1 LHSKAMHSIN
11 KDKAYS
17 HTKFDDIAK
26 PLAPFWNELV
36 GTMLLVYVIGC
47 NVVPH
52 PGKPDNV
59 LAPLSIGF
67 CLVVLV
73 FLGGHISGAHY
84 NPAVTIGILLTMRS
98 KISTMKSLGYIAVQ
112 LIGSFLGALMVYTTT
127 DGSTFGPMINPAY
140 NLGDGLIAEIMATFT
155 LVSVVLN
162 VATTEEDAG
171 NSFFGL
177 AIGLTVA
184 SMGIAV
190 GGISGGA
197 FNPAVGT
204 GPLLVRWMFTGQYY
218 GDGWVYWAGPLL
230 GAALAAVLFRVTNIA
245 EYARQEEAARLEQTK
260 MLLREGLEHGSI

>member
-1 LHSKAMHSIN
+1 MHSIN
-11 KDKAYS
+11 KDKAYV
-17 HTKFDDIAK
+17 HTRFDDLAK

-36 GTMLLVYVIGC
+36 GTMLLVWVIGC

-84 NPAVTIGILLTMRS
+84 NPAVTVGILLTMRS
-98 KISTMKSLGYIAVQ
+98 KISGLKSFGYICVQ
-112 LIGSFLGALMVYTTT
+112 LIGSFLGALMVYSTT
-127 DGSTFGPMINPAY
+127 DGATFGPQINPAY
-140 NLGDGLIAEIMATFT
+140 NLGDGLVAEILATFT

-218 GDGWVYWAGPLL
+218 PDGWIYWVGPLM
-230 GAALAAVLFRVTNIA
+230 GSALAAVLFRVTNIA
-245 EYARQEEAARLEQTK
+245 EYARAEEAARIEQTK
-260 MLLREGLEHGSI
+260 ALLREGLENNPSL